1 MAIRQNNPETMRE
14 EGVNVLL
21 AQLLRALRARAMSRP
36 SATCQLTPKSQAR
49 AAA

>member
-21 AQLLRALRARAMSRP
+21 AQLLRALRTKVMSRP
-36 SATCQLTPKSQAR
+36 SATSQPTLKSQAR